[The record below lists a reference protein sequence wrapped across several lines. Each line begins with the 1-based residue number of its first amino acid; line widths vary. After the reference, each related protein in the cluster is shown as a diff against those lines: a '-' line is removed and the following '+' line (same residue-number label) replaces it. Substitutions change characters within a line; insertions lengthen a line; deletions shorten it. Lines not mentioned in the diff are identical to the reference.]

1 MNLTPL
7 TNLAMLIIAGLVFH
21 TMLWLRNG
29 HFLWSKRKIILQV
42 VLIAELW
49 MLISDP
55 IGGHMRAWIFNP
67 DKVLGI
73 WFFQVMPIEDFLGI
87 AVVSSATACA
97 ILVFGYS
104 PRKWI

>member
-1 MNLTPL
+1 MNFEPL
-7 TNLAMLIIAGLVFH
+7 TNLAMLIVAGILFH
-21 TMLWLRNG
+21 ALLWWRNG
-29 HFLWSKRKIILQV
+29 AFLWSQRKIILQV

-55 IGGHMRAWIFNP
+55 IGGHMRAWIFNR

-73 WFFQVMPIEDFLGI
+73 WFFEVMPIEDFFGI

-104 PRKWI
+104 KRKWI